1 MGASFLFNP
10 TVSLALDLGLFL
22 ALLAGGGLAVVF
34 VAWFRLERLE
44 AILVDPQR
52 LRSSFACSGC
62 GRIYSRGQAREQAP
76 CPGCGVNNV
85 RLRL

>member
-1 MGASFLFNP
+1 MVASVPFLTP
-10 TVSLALDLGLFL
+10 VSLAIELSLFL
-22 ALLAGGGLAVVF
+22 ALLTGLGLGVVF
-34 VAWFRLERLE
+34 IAWFRTERLE

-76 CPGCGVNNV
+76 CPGCGANNV